1 MNDPYAAID
10 ADYDK
15 MYDMV
20 DADDAAYESI
30 CEQLLTKEGVAHYYD
45 KDGHQMAFLSRILE
59 DYAEEIEDG
68 MNTKE
73 VIETEAKRI
82 VESIRG

>member
-1 MNDPYAAID
+1 MQNPHHAKD
-10 ADYDK
+10 AYNEK
-15 MYDMV
+15 MLDMV

-30 CEQLLTKEGVAHYYD
+30 CEQLLNDRVAVYWD
-45 KDGHQMAFLSRILE
+45 KDGEQMLSLEKILE
-59 DYAEEIEDG
+59 DYAEEIEGG

-73 VIETEAKRI
+73 VIETEARRI